1 MRCPYCGCDDTKVID
16 SRYADDRQRRRRCCP
31 VCGKRFT
38 TYEVVERPELLVNKK
53 DNTYEPFD
61 RNKLIKGLSFAVK
74 KRPVQGSVIIAIADE
89 IENMC
94 LTQNRDQ
101 ISTAQISD
109 IVLSRLRDIDE
120 VAYVRFASVNKD
132 FDNVER
138 FLELISELRKGGSVP
153 DED

>member
-16 SRYADDRQRRRRCCP
+16 SRDAEDKQRRRRSCP
-31 VCGKRFT
+31 ECMRRFT
-38 TYEVVERPELLVNKK
+38 TYEQVERPELLVNKK

-61 RNKLIKGLSFAVK
+61 RNKLIQGLSFAVK
-74 KRPVQGSVIIAIADE
+74 KRPVSGSVIISIADE

-94 LTQNRDQ
+94 LAQNLDQ

-138 FLELISELRKGGSVP
+138 FLELISELKERG
-153 DED
+153 